1 MERGFGITSVKSTIR
16 PKPDC
21 GFLHARVLPHER
33 PSQHR
38 EFSQFLTKQESVKG
52 LIPPYVGS
60 AQRRRPVVRTSPN
73 SPPLPKAAMSRLSFS
88 IRAYP
93 PHSPNSQAPMYLGCG
108 MLSNFPT
115 TRVTRP
121 AFRSKIIN
129 SSRPCPYAASDPS
142 AFEHNI
148 SPT

>member
-1 MERGFGITSVKSTIR
+1 MNCAFAAPRHSVVRSGSYVCADVGTSRSLLQPIAEIAPRVTGNPSIIRQGKGLPPIR

-21 GFLHARVLPHER
+21 GFLHARVMPHER

-73 SPPLPKAAMSRLSFS
+73 
-88 IRAYP
+88 
-93 PHSPNSQAPMYLGCG
+93 
-108 MLSNFPT
+108 
-115 TRVTRP
+115 
-121 AFRSKIIN
+121 
-129 SSRPCPYAASDPS
+129 
-142 AFEHNI
+142 
-148 SPT
+148 